1 MKDVGVLKFGP
12 RERPN
17 SIKWWAE
24 RGRIHYQDDDNG
36 KYGSLSRRD
45 FLERLQGL
53 NNLNKQGRTV
63 GGIYDISER
72 ERIMRFVEAGQELV
86 KKAWTQ
92 GDPDNPEVRKQR
104 KEESLPKQVSM
115 ARSSSLILPSSYNR
129 PRSIQE
135 VLGNL
140 PTENHEFKLR
150 GT

>member
-12 RERPN
+12 RERPE

-24 RGRIHYQDDDNG
+24 RGRIHYQNDDTG
-36 KYGSLSRRD
+36 EYGSLSRRD
-45 FLERLQGL
+45 FLERLQAL
-53 NNLNKQGRTV
+53 NDLNKQGRSV
-63 GGIYDISER
+63 GGIYDVSER
-72 ERIMRFVEAGQELV
+72 MRILRFVEAGQDLV
-86 KKAWTQ
+86 RKAREQ
-92 GDPDNPEVRKQR
+92 GDPDDPNVRKQR

-115 ARSSSLILPSSYNR
+115 SRSSLILPESYNR

-140 PTENHEFKLR
+140 PVENHEFKLR